1 MTIIKGTVKIKV
13 ATVLPDEADNK
24 DADFIQSHEY
34 GISRR
39 QFMNKEDQGLF
50 RPN

>member
-24 DADFIQSHEY
+24 DADLY
-34 GISRR
+34 KA
-39 QFMNKEDQGLF
+39 MNMVFLDV
-50 RPN
+50 NS